1 MFQGFFR
8 KTQEFKRGFQ
18 MNNRKT
24 LGAEHISTA
33 KEKLLAL
40 SSTVKAQSATK
51 TIQALKT
58 EIRTARRA
66 GRSWKEIAQ
75 VLKEAGVE
83 VSQTLL
89 ATECKIKPKGKKNA
103 EFQQTKKTLQNKNSE
118 LSNNSTGVS
127 QIQKT
132 SDESKG
138 RNIVIEDDP
147 NL

>member
-1 MFQGFFR
+1 MS
-8 KTQEFKRGFQ
+8 
-18 MNNRKT
+18 NRKQM
-24 LGAEHISTA
+24 GAENISTA

-51 TIQALKT
+51 VVQSLKT
-58 EIRTARRA
+58 EIRAARRS

-75 VLKEAGVE
+75 VLRESGVE

-89 ATECKIKPKGKKNA
+89 ATECKIKPKGQKNA
-103 EFQQTKKTLQNKNSE
+103 ALQKTEKVLQNKNSE
-118 LSNNSTGVS
+118 LSKHFAGVP

-132 SDESKG
+132 GEESKG

>member
-1 MFQGFFR
+1 MS
-8 KTQEFKRGFQ
+8 
-18 MNNRKT
+18 NRKQM
-24 LGAEHISTA
+24 GAENISTA

-89 ATECKIKPKGKKNA
+89 ATECKVKPKGKKNA
-103 EFQQTKKTLQNKNSE
+103 ELQQDKKTSQNKNSE
-118 LSNNSTGVS
+118 FSNNLAGVS
-127 QIQKT
+127 QVQKN
-132 SDESKG
+132 SEESKG
-138 RNIVIEDDP
+138 RNVVIEDDP